1 DYLIAEG
8 FPVDRI
14 IKTGSPMYEVL
25 QYYRPKIESSNIL
38 KHLGLEKHNYFVVS
52 AHREENID
60 NDKNINK
67 LVNIL
72 NTIAERYKIP
82 VIVSTHPRTRAKF
95 EKYGF
100 AFKNE
105 IRLLKPLGF
114 HDYNHLQM
122 NSCVVISDS
131 GTITEESS
139 ILNFPAVNIREAHE
153 RPEGFEEASVMMVGL
168 ELERTMQAISIL
180 KEQPRG
186 SERLLRLVNDYS
198 MP

>member
-1 DYLIAEG
+1 
-8 FPVDRI
+8 
-14 IKTGSPMYEVL
+14 
-25 QYYRPKIESSNIL
+25 IESSNIL

-198 MP
+198 MPNVSDKVVRIVHSYVDYVKRVVWKSY